1 MNETRRSDPL
11 GQRDPFV
18 LVHGACHGGWCWVRV
33 ARLLRAAGHEVFT
46 PTLTGFGERAHLL
59 TADVGPAT
67 LVQDVV
73 AVLEHEELRD
83 VVLVG
88 HSFGAL
94 VALGV
99 ADRLPHRLR
108 RLVLLDGVVVEPGE
122 PAFSGLPFEAV
133 EARTAAAKASS
144 TGLAYPPP
152 PAAAFGLS
160 DPDDVAWV
168 DRLLTPQPLRSYSE
182 PFGLRAPLGNG
193 LPISYVCCID
203 PPYPLIESAHAIV
216 RREGWEWRELATAH
230 DAMITAP
237 DATAAELLRSGIDP
251 LRDDLNIEHLYD
263 GPHGRAQ
270 RRRDP
275 R

>member
-1 MNETRRSDPL
+1 MSEPARDRSVRGEPAAGDLVARGEPAGDPS
-11 GQRDPFV
+11 GRRDPFV

-46 PTLTGFGERAHLL
+46 PTLTGLGERAHLL

-67 LVQDVV
+67 MVQDVV
-73 AVLEHEELRD
+73 AVLETEELRD

-99 ADRLPHRLR
+99 ADRVPHRLR

-122 PAFSGLPFEAV
+122 PGFAGLPPATAES
-133 EARTAAAKASS
+133 RTAAAQATES
-144 TGLAYPPP
+144 GLAYPPP
-152 PAAAFGLS
+152 SATVFGLS
-160 DPDDVAWV
+160 DPDDAAWV
-168 DRLLTPQPLRSYSE
+168 DRRLTPQPLRSYSE

-193 LPISYVCCID
+193 LPVRYVCCTD
-203 PPYPLIESAHAIV
+203 PPYSAVHSAHAIV
-216 RREGWEWRELATAH
+216 RREGWEWRELATGH

-237 DATAAELLRSGIDP
+237 DATVTVLLR
-251 LRDDLNIEHLYD
+251 
-263 GPHGRAQ
+263 
-270 RRRDP
+270 
-275 R
+275 

>member
-1 MNETRRSDPL
+1 MTEPAP
-11 GQRDPFV
+11 RDPFV
-18 LVHGACHGGWCWVRV
+18 LLHGACHGGWCWVRV

-46 PTLTGFGERAHLL
+46 PTLTGSGERAHLL

-73 AVLEHEELRD
+73 AVLENEELRD

-99 ADRLPHRLR
+99 ADRVPHRLR

-122 PAFSGLPFEAV
+122 PAFAGLPPEAV
-133 EARTAAAKASS
+133 AARIAAAEASG
-144 TGLAYPPP
+144 GLTYPPP
-152 PAAAFGLS
+152 PAGAFGLT
-160 DPDDVAWV
+160 DPDDLAWV
-168 DRLLTPQPLRSYSE
+168 ARRLTPQPLRSYSE

-193 LPISYVCCID
+193 LPVSYVCCTD
-203 PPYPLIESAHAIV
+203 PPYPAIHSAHTIV
-216 RREGWEWRELATAH
+216 RREGWVWRELATGH

-237 DATAAELLRSGIDP
+237 DATVAELLELP
-251 LRDDLNIEHLYD
+251 
-263 GPHGRAQ
+263 
-270 RRRDP
+270 
-275 R
+275 